1 MKPAGAD
8 RVANSTR
15 TWRVDRAVRPEG
27 ESRRPAKPAVLGEF
41 FGRLAA

>member
-8 RVANSTR
+8 RIREPNG
-15 TWRVDRAVRPEG
+15 TWGEDRAVRPKG
-27 ESRRPAKPAVLGEF
+27 QSRRPAKPAVGAF

>member
-8 RVANSTR
+8 RIREPNG
-15 TWRVDRAVRPEG
+15 TWGEDRAVRPKG
-27 ESRRPAKPAVLGEF
+27 HRAPAVLGAF